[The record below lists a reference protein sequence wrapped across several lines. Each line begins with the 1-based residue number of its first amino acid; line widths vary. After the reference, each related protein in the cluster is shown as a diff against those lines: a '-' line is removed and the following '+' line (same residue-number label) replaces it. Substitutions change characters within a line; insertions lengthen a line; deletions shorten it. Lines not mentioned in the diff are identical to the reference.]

1 VKGVANYVFD
11 PETGA
16 VRLGRFGWKAS
27 KATLRQQAA
36 AALLQDMAVT
46 SPVYRNRSCN
56 SDPASCASAA
66 AAKRHFGSGPAI
78 AVALSGAGGRAGATQ
93 PGQRLPERR
102 GADR

>member
-1 VKGVANYVFD
+1 MFD

-36 AALLQDMAVT
+36 SALLQDMAVT

-56 SDPASCASAA
+56 SDPAGCIGSAA
-66 AAKRHFGSGPAI
+66 ERHLGSGPAI